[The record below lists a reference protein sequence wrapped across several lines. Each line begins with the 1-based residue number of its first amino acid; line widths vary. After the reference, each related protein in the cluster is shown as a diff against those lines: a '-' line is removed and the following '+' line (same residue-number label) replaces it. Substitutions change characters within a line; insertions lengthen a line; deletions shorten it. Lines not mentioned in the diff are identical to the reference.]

1 MLRLKY
7 STLAAVIPLAIL
19 ASDIIV
25 VINTFIGVSNGSTAL
40 VLALN
45 MITACF
51 LLALAKKT
59 AWKNEIPKL
68 PRLVLA
74 ALLTWSC
81 ITLARG
87 ALVAT
92 DYWAWKS
99 LATNHLFMYLMPLGI
114 VIGLNSAYFKRT
126 YSTILLVALPI
137 AFLTIPLTLTL
148 FNEIFQRATLPVFML
163 LLTLPFISRS
173 WKFFVIFVAIISV
186 ALDLSYRTNVL
197 RIMVAT
203 SLAMLFMF
211 RLRPTLMALNAA
223 WLISLLVPLLLLGLG
238 LSGKYNLFRDGLTF
252 DAAVTVI
259 EGGVARES
267 AISADT
273 RTFLY
278 DEVLTSMKK
287 RGSSFIMGQG
297 AGTGYE
303 SIYFS
308 ESIVGANG
316 RGGSEVGFL
325 NTLLYSGVIGVILYA
340 AMLFIAALYA
350 FNRSNND
357 LCKAFGLFLLFKWVT
372 FFIEDI
378 PRMDLNFFC
387 IWIIIGLCLSKSFRQ
402 LNNAQVRSI
411 FRVKHPSTLFR
422 QVQAT

>member
-1 MLRLKY
+1 
-7 STLAAVIPLAIL
+7 
-19 ASDIIV
+19 
-25 VINTFIGVSNGSTAL
+25 
-40 VLALN
+40 
-45 MITACF
+45 
-51 LLALAKKT
+51 
-59 AWKNEIPKL
+59 
-68 PRLVLA
+68 
-74 ALLTWSC
+74 
-81 ITLARG
+81 
-87 ALVAT
+87 
-92 DYWAWKS
+92 
-99 LATNHLFMYLMPLGI
+99 
-114 VIGLNSAYFKRT
+114 
-126 YSTILLVALPI
+126 
-137 AFLTIPLTLTL
+137 
-148 FNEIFQRATLPVFML
+148 
-163 LLTLPFISRS
+163 
-173 WKFFVIFVAIISV
+173 
-186 ALDLSYRTNVL
+186 
-197 RIMVAT
+197 MVAT